1 MGEQLDKDSHLR
13 AVRTKTPYSSV
24 EEYMETYFRLHR
36 VECFSSIQKV
46 KKVHRV
52 LYISRY
58 RYVKTGILAV

>member
-52 LYISRY
+52 LYKEY
-58 RYVKTGILAV
+58 TL